1 MISVAVD
8 IGGTFTDVVVL
19 DGGKVVTF
27 AKVPSTPRQ
36 LADGIVG
43 GVLTSLGQLQLQ
55 PEQVDRF
62 AHGTTV
68 ATNAVLE
75 RKGAVVGLLATD
87 GFEDVLELGRMKR
100 RELYDLFIDTQT
112 PVFLA
117 PRRRREPIRER
128 LDASGAVLVPLDE
141 AQVEHAAC
149 RLVECEGVTAFAVC
163 YLHAY
168 RNPAHEQRTRE
179 ILRAAYPHIPVS
191 LSSEV

>member
-19 DGGKVVTF
+19 DDGKVVTF

-36 LADGIVG
+36 LADGIVN
-43 GVLTSLGQLQLQ
+43 GVLTSLGQAKLR
-55 PEQVDRF
+55 PEEVDRF

-75 RKGAVVGLLATD
+75 RKGATVGLLATD
-87 GFEDVLELGRMKR
+87 GFEDALEIGPMKR
-100 RELYDLFIDTQT
+100 RELYDLFIDVQT

-128 LDASGAVLVPLDE
+128 LDAAGDVLIPLDE
-141 AQVEHAAC
+141 NQVAAATR
-149 RLVECEGVTAFAVC
+149 RLVQAEGV
-163 YLHAY
+163 
-168 RNPAHEQRTRE
+168 NG
-179 ILRAAYPHIPVS
+179 
-191 LSSEV
+191 